1 MNLVYILGNGSKWNN
16 NELKYSLRSISDF
29 GVNVDNVYIVGSK
42 PEWVNNIHHIQ
53 VDDPYRK
60 KCDNTWNKLCV
71 ISTILKDPFVLMND
85 DFYFLQ
91 SFDFNSILL
100 YYDGFIDEVIKKH
113 TNKSYI
119 QTLNNTIKFL
129 ELLDKPIINYAVHG
143 PITIDPAIVF
153 NWTIYIKKEPGISF
167 RNFYGNVYN
176 DLKQRTP
183 LTDLKFNE
191 SVDDDTFK
199 VRVEG
204 RKFFSISDKYLDE
217 VGKKRFS
224 ILYPNHC
231 KFEK

>member
-1 MNLVYILGNGSKWNN
+1 MNLVYILGNGSKWDN
-16 NELKYSLRSISDF
+16 NELRYSLRSISDF
-29 GVNVDNVYIVGSK
+29 GVNIDNVYIVGNK

-85 DFYFLQ
+85 DFYLLQ
-91 SFDFNSILL
+91 TCYFNSIPL
-100 YYDGFIDEVIKKH
+100 YYDGLIDEVVRKH

-129 ELLDKPIINYAVHG
+129 QLLDKPIINYAVHG
-143 PITIDPAIVF
+143 PITIDPVSVF
-153 NWTIYIKKEPGISF
+153 NWTTYIKKEPGISF
-167 RNFYGNVYN
+167 RNFYGNVCSN
-176 DLKQRTP
+176 SRNRVVLP
-183 LTDLKFNE
+183 DLKFSE
-191 SVDDDTFK
+191 PVDDDTFK
-199 VRVEG
+199 VRTEG
-204 RKFFSISDKYLDE
+204 RKFFSISDKYLNE

-224 ILYPNHC
+224 ILYPNPC